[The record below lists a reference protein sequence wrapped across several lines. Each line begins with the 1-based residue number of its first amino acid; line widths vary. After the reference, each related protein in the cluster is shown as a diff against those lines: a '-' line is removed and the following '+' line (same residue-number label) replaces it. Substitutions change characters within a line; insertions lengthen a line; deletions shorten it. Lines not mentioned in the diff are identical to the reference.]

1 MELRLIDPALLQ
13 EWIVLDRPLHLVLR
27 PGNNGNRK
35 AKVAE
40 NLRFDFPG
48 QHLGRNLPT
57 SEDHIPTLN
66 VRLDL
71 LKSQRL
77 ERLSKLVHF
86 YLLMPANIDP
96 AQHRNIGRHDS
107 KD

>member
-27 PGNNGNRK
+27 PRNNGDRK
-35 AKVAE
+35 PKVAE

-48 QHLGRNLPT
+48 QRLGRKLRT
-57 SEDHIPTLN
+57 SKNHISTLD

-71 LKSQRL
+71 LESQL
-77 ERLSKLVHF
+77 PERLSKLLHLDRLV
-86 YLLMPANIDP
+86 PANVDS